1 MKRMPVILTLLAVIL
16 AAGIFSLVWL
26 NQYTGQ
32 LAGEL
37 GAVAQTAE
45 QSPEEALRQME
56 AVQENW
62 HQTEHKI
69 GLFVHEELLRQIS
82 EKIEECAV
90 LLQLNR
96 LEEFQTAV
104 RTTIFA
110 VKNLAHQEMPTL
122 ENIF

>member
-45 QSPEEALRQME
+45 QSP
-56 AVQENW
+56 
-62 HQTEHKI
+62 
-69 GLFVHEELLRQIS
+69 
-82 EKIEECAV
+82 
-90 LLQLNR
+90 
-96 LEEFQTAV
+96 
-104 RTTIFA
+104 
-110 VKNLAHQEMPTL
+110 
-122 ENIF
+122 

>member
-26 NQYTGQ
+26 DQYTNQ

-37 GAVAQTAE
+37 AAVAQTAE
-45 QSPEEALRQME
+45 SNSEEALAQME

-69 GLFVHEELLRQIS
+69 GLFAHEELLREIS
-82 EKIEECAV
+82 EKNEECAV

-96 LEEFQTAV
+96 LEGFQTSV
-104 RTTIFA
+104 RTAIFA